1 MIYSTPKELLSEIKR
16 IMDINDITM
25 KDLAAKMNKSQQSIS
40 QIFRISNPTLET
52 LYNICNCLDIDID
65 ISFNPK

>member
-25 KDLAAKMNKSQQSIS
+25 KDLSVRMNKSQQSIS
-40 QIFRISNPTLET
+40 QIFKISNPTLET
-52 LYNICNCLDIDID
+52 LYNMCNCLDIDID
-65 ISFNPK
+65 ISFNRK